1 MCADESVEHVDDAVE
16 HYAALLIGE
25 DSVLECRL
33 LLVIDN
39 LLDVFTLILY
49 GSLDCRQIVG
59 LLNLAEVGRAKW
71 QAALLQKRIR
81 TIGARALGERCGWHL
96 QEGSYQAKG

>member
-1 MCADESVEHVDDAVE
+1 MCTCESVEHIDDTVE
-16 HYAALLIGE
+16 HYAALLIRE

-33 LLVIDN
+33 LLVVDN
-39 LLDVFTLILY
+39 LLDVFTLILD

-71 QAALLQKRIR
+71 QAALLQERIR
-81 TIGARALGERCGWHL
+81 TIGTRALCKRCGRYL
-96 QEGSYQAKG
+96 Q